1 VYKYVYVLPNSNRT
15 SLESKFNFR
24 IFFTNDRNHL
34 VSNTNIHFVF
44 GMSLPSSSHK
54 DEAIA
59 QQVGSDISEKR
70 PNSPSASVH
79 SADISQTA
87 TEEPSIAESSKASQ

>member
-1 VYKYVYVLPNSNRT
+1 
-15 SLESKFNFR
+15 
-24 IFFTNDRNHL
+24 
-34 VSNTNIHFVF
+34 
-44 GMSLPSSSHK
+44 MSLPSSSHK